1 MTEGT
6 AGDAPPARASVRTLP
21 LAIAAVL
28 GIAGMRL
35 LLLGDR
41 LAVTAG
47 VLLLTGALVAAAVSL
62 GSGDYGAPA
71 EASPDLSTRLGL
83 GLLGGLLAGLL
94 HGLMTVVAGWLG
106 IATLVG
112 AGIEVELSAL
122 DWWNRAA
129 VGGLL
134 GLALGAAYPLLP
146 GRSFVGRGA
155 TFGLLLAAWQLLY
168 VYPFRL
174 GLGLGGVDA
183 GRGVMLLVLVGAV
196 VAAIVAAWLVA
207 WGDRPDG
214 EPLSAPLVPRNGRA
228 SSPAP

>member
-1 MTEGT
+1 MTDGT
-6 AGDAPPARASVRTLP
+6 VGGAPSARASVRTLP
-21 LAIAAVL
+21 LAIGVVL
-28 GIAGMRL
+28 GVAGVRL

-41 LAVTAG
+41 LALTGG
-47 VLLLTGALVAAAVSL
+47 VLLLTGALVAAAVAL

-71 EASPDLSTRLGL
+71 EASPDLSTRIGL
-83 GLLGGLLAGLL
+83 GGLGGLLAGLL
-94 HGLMTVVAGWLG
+94 HGLMTVVVGWLG
-106 IATLVG
+106 LATLLG

-134 GLALGAAYPLLP
+134 GLVLGAVYPLLP

-155 TFGLLLAAWQLLY
+155 MFGLLLAAWQLLY

-183 GRGVMLLVLVGAV
+183 GRGVIPLVLIGAV
-196 VAAIVAAWLVA
+196 VAGIVAAWLVA

-214 EPLSAPLVPRNGRA
+214 EPLSAPLVPEN
-228 SSPAP
+228 